1 MKIQNVLFGKIK
13 KNQDIQGLSGF
24 KDHEGW
30 KRSQRSS
37 NPMPSYFM
45 VEEIE
50 VWKLK
55 GLPRVKQLDTAE
67 GSPEPSSNLAFT

>member
-1 MKIQNVLFGKIK
+1 
-13 KNQDIQGLSGF
+13 
-24 KDHEGW
+24 
-30 KRSQRSS
+30 
-37 NPMPSYFM
+37 MPSYFM

-55 GLPRVKQLDTAE
+55 GLPQVKQLDTAE